1 MTPLHSEVERE
12 REEVARYL
20 VARYLEDVGN
30 RLQECGAVSVG
41 TVRSEILLRA
51 ASFLREPG
59 RVRLPKKRADR
70 MTVGKHIG
78 LGFNEGWD
86 ECLDEVI
93 RLNRNRRKG
102 GANVS

>member
-59 RVRLPKKRADR
+59 KVRYPKKNRFWSSFDYAY
-70 MTVGKHIG
+70 KA
-78 LGFNEGWD
+78 GWKD
-86 ECLDEVI
+86 HEDDVR
-93 RLNRNRRKG
+93 RLNPPSSSGKGRKE
-102 GANVS
+102 